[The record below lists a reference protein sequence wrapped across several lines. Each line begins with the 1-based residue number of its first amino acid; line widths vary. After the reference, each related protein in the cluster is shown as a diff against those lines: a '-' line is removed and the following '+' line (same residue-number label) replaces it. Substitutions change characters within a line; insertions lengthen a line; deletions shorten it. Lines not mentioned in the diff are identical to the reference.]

1 MIDVVL
7 GIHDGV
13 LTSGGMMITTSQ
25 ALAASSCPASSST
38 VDVDLALHAPTVG
51 FFHQWEG
58 LTEKKGWSTPTSY
71 CRNSKSCFHLE
82 FPLSWL
88 HRMRRH

>member
-58 LTEKKGWSTPTSY
+58 LTEKK
-71 CRNSKSCFHLE
+71 
-82 FPLSWL
+82 
-88 HRMRRH
+88 RMVDSNFLLQELKVMFSPRVPP